1 MATGCALALFLA
13 EGFVRLFDPHA
24 RDHVLPSGFFVM
36 DRTLGWRMKPATTVN
51 HQTQYFAATYT
62 TNAWGYRDQPRTPS
76 QAPRQRRLLVYGDS
90 QAFGW
95 GVPET
100 LRFSNLLE
108 QQHSMLEVWN
118 LAVPGYGLDQQLL
131 AYEHE
136 AQGWAADAV
145 VMFVSRG
152 TLERDK
158 WGKLYH
164 KYKPRF
170 VLSSPGTLQL
180 IPVLRHETEWTA
192 LLYRAFSP
200 WYLPYFVDRRL
211 AMINERW
218 DSGLRPA
225 GTEESSRDRSLDG
238 LTQALL
244 KRAAQATEGRG
255 HRLILLVTLSPLRRE
270 ALQNFCVQH
279 RIQAVALDFAEP
291 REDLI
296 HGPHDTHWNARAH
309 RSIAE
314 QFWKH
319 WAADGDNAV
328 IRR

>member
-1 MATGCALALFLA
+1 MATGCVLALLLA

-36 DRTLGWRMKPATTVN
+36 DRTLGWRMKPSTTVK
-51 HQTQYFAATYT
+51 HQTRYFAATYT
-62 TNAWGYRDQPRTPS
+62 TNAWGYRDRSRTPS
-76 QAPRQRRLLVYGDS
+76 QAPGHRRLLLYGDS

-108 QQHSMLEVWN
+108 QQHPMLEVWN

-145 VMFVSRG
+145 VLFISRS

-158 WGKLYH
+158 WGKVYH

-170 VLSSPGTLQL
+170 VLGSPGTLQL
-180 IPVLRHETEWTA
+180 IPVPPRDTEWNA
-192 LLYRAFSP
+192 FLYQAFSP

-211 AMINERW
+211 AMINARW
-218 DSGLRPA
+218 NSGPPMSDA
-225 GTEESSRDRSLDG
+225 EGSSSDRSVDE

-244 KRAAQATEGRG
+244 KRAAQITEGRG
-255 HRLILLVTLSPLRRE
+255 HRLILLVTLPPPRHE
-270 ALQNFCVQH
+270 ALQSFCVQH

-296 HGPHDTHWNARAH
+296 HGPDDGHWNPRAH

-314 QFWKH
+314 QFSKH
-319 WAADGDNAV
+319 WVAKGDNAAV
-328 IRR
+328 RR